1 MGSSLYDFSGFI
13 GSIIAGLLALVA
25 GYMVYRGATR
35 AAEHQVAAM
44 NAQIEAVRQQNR
56 YLRNEN
62 QRRLAQD
69 GVVAVKLLRSILG
82 LIREDVTKLSQL
94 LDQPQYVGPN
104 RLVPASYRQLIYKP
118 ALSLVWDD
126 LGACGSQV
134 ISNYLILDAKLSA
147 FMRIQVYTVDVIQNE
162 LQAIVNI
169 LDALDRE
176 LESDAARHNHV
187 LSETSQQD

>member
-1 MGSSLYDFSGFI
+1 MVSSLYDFSGFI

-25 GYMVYRGATR
+25 GYIVYRGATR
-35 AAEHQVAAM
+35 AAEQQVAAM
-44 NAQIEAVRQQNR
+44 NAQTEAVRQQNR
-56 YLRNEN
+56 YLLNEN

-69 GVVAVKLLRSILG
+69 GVVAAKLLRSVFG
-82 LIREDVTKLSQL
+82 LIRDDVTKLSQL
-94 LDQPQYVGPN
+94 LAQPQYVGPN

-134 ISNYLILDAKLSA
+134 ISNYLTLDAKISA
-147 FMRIQVYTVDVIQNE
+147 FMRTQIYTVDVMQNE
-162 LQAIVNI
+162 LQMIIDI

-176 LESDAARHNHV
+176 LEGGAARHNNV
-187 LSETSQQD
+187 LSETWQRD